1 MSELRADTITASDG
15 TSPVT
20 LTGQYAAKVWINFN
34 GQNTVAIRGSE
45 GVSSISDNG
54 TGDYTINFSTAMVD
68 VNYAGGGMAQSYDGS
83 NAGSLQNLSGYAL
96 DAAQLTTSLR
106 VSSQYANGSARDP
119 FRVLLTLTR

>member
-1 MSELRADTITASDG
+1 MSTVKVDTLVASDG

-45 GVSSISDNG
+45 GVSSLSDNG

-68 VNYAGGGMAQSYDGS
+68 VNYAGGGIAQSYDGS

-96 DAAQLTTSLR
+96 DSAQTTTSLR
-106 VSSQYANGSARDP
+106 VSSQYSNGNARDP
-119 FRVLLTLTR
+119 FRALLTLTR